1 MTKLRVLTVCGSGTV
16 SSSMVSEKLKD
27 ALGEKGYQVSALEI
41 KPQQVLEY
49 VEDGGYDFIAYTTP
63 VPAQDKIPAINAV
76 GFLTGFAEEEF
87 LEEVDVVLASL
98 NKA

>member
-1 MTKLRVLTVCGSGTV
+1 MKNINVLTVCGSGTV

-27 ALGEKGYQVSALEI
+27 ALAEKGYSVTTTEI

-49 VEDGGYDFIAYTTP
+49 VEDGGYDFIAFTTP
-63 VPAQDKIPAINAV
+63 VPSQEKIPAINAV

-87 LEEVDVVLASL
+87 LEEVDEVLHAL
-98 NKA
+98 NN